1 MSELSWERLTE
12 SLAARLPRLRD
23 GDTVLLLSGPFY
35 AQLQQGP
42 DWIQVE
48 AASSHSLPADA
59 RLSDEQEQHLRGL
72 GFEPPAPPLESN
84 WHVQEGWPLSGRT
97 ATRLAS
103 MMTSALRDVFGI
115 DEAGQVQEK
124 AFNAF
129 S

>member
-1 MSELSWERLTE
+1 MSEQSWEQFTE

-23 GDTVLLLSGPFY
+23 GDTIILSSGPFY

-48 AASSHSLPADA
+48 ASSNESLPPDH
-59 RLSDEQEQHLRGL
+59 RLSGEQEQRLREQ
-72 GFEPPAPPLESN
+72 GFQDPSPPLESN
-84 WHVQEGWPLSGRT
+84 FHIQQGWPLSGHA
-97 ATRLAS
+97 ATQLSA
-103 MMTSALRDVFGI
+103 MIVTALRDVYGI
-115 DEAGQVQEK
+115 EDAGHVQEK